1 MCFSR
6 GKKEVGR
13 IYRSIAGTVRM
24 RITTADTAALLTA
37 ISEKSIQLFDVKS
50 LSELTVEVVIYRVDC
65 ASVLRLAQK
74 RGDQVQI
81 KNKLGL
87 YWSVRRLLERPVLL
101 VMLVFLAIA
110 VSYLPGRV
118 FFVRVE
124 GNSAIPE
131 RLILARA
138 QECGISF
145 GASRRAVRSEKM
157 KNSLLE
163 AIPQLQW
170 AGINTSGCVATISV
184 MERTQSA
191 EQEKING
198 VASIVAVRD
207 GVITECTVTKGT
219 ALCKVG
225 QAVKVGE
232 VLVSGYTDC
241 GFKIQATAAEAEV
254 FGVTN
259 RDLQVVMP
267 SNYMQKGTVSRT
279 TKKYSLLFGK
289 NKINFFKDSGISPAE
304 CDKMYTEYYLTL
316 PGGFQLPVA
325 LIVEEI
331 IYYENSVQ
339 NTLDVS
345 VESMLS
351 EYAEGYL
358 AGQMV
363 SGTILNRSEAVELLQ
378 DIYVLNAQYTCRE
391 LIGRVQSEEIIQH
404 YGEND

>member
-6 GKKEVGR
+6 GEKEVGH
-13 IYRSIAGTVRM
+13 IYRSIAGTVRL
-24 RITTADTAALLTA
+24 RITTADTAALLSA
-37 ISEKSIQLFDVKS
+37 ISERSIQLFKVKS
-50 LSELTVEVVIYRVDC
+50 VSELTVEVVIYRADC
-65 ASVLRLAQK
+65 TKVLRLAQK

-81 KNKLGL
+81 LNKLGL
-87 YWSVRRLLERPVLL
+87 YWSVRRLSERPVLL
-101 VMLVFLAIA
+101 VMLAFLLIAIA
-110 VSYLPGRV
+110 YLPGRV
-118 FFVRVE
+118 FFIRVE

-170 AGINTSGCVATISV
+170 AGVNTSGCVAIISV
-184 MERTQSA
+184 TERTQSA
-191 EQEKING
+191 EQTKIHG

-207 GVITECTVTKGT
+207 GVITECTVTKGN

-225 QAVKVGE
+225 QAVKEGE

-241 GFKIQATAAEAEV
+241 GFKIQAAAAEGEV

-267 SNYMQKGTVSRT
+267 SNYLQKGTVSRKS
-279 TKKYSLLFGK
+279 KKYSLLFGK
-289 NKINFFKDSGISPAE
+289 NKINFFKDSGISPAG

-325 LIVEEI
+325 LIVEETI
-331 IYYENSVQ
+331 HYENTVQ
-339 NTLDVS
+339 NTSAVSAEAMLLD
-345 VESMLS
+345 
-351 EYAEGYL
+351 YAESYL
-358 AGQMV
+358 SGQMV
-363 SGTILNRSEAVELLQ
+363 SGTILNRSEAVEQLQ

-391 LIGRVQSEEIIQH
+391 LIGRAQSEEIIQH